1 MPRDRRD
8 RRRTSISEIDLY
20 EGGYTPWERAGQAA
34 LSRTPEAFEY
44 ATLEEKYPTR
54 QVMPMVPSYIQN
66 QIDEQNIIRKS
77 NEVALKTRQAQLD
90 NYDSKLN
97 EEAAIADQVKLARQR
112 FSTLNPQDP
121 DYQNKRDQIF
131 LDFPYAEFSDD
142 FRNGTVARLDRVN
155 ERYTS
160 KLKPTKT
167 DVTIDDVSKAMGE
180 ISKYNELISG
190 RGEGVGP
197 SPEEE
202 FYLGEQQRIIDR
214 YKEQKG
220 ITPNQTTISPQPAL
234 APSTQQ
240 FSFSS
245 VEEAESAGLPAG
257 TIVYINGR
265 KARID

>member
-44 ATLEEKYPTR
+44 AGLEEKYPTR

-66 QIDEQNIIRKS
+66 QIDEENIIRKS

-90 NYDSKLN
+90 TYDSKLN

-112 FSTLNPQDP
+112 FAGLNPQDP

-131 LDFPYAEFSDD
+131 IDLPYSEFSDD

-155 ERYTS
+155 ERYMS
-160 KLKPTKT
+160 KLKPQTPEDARARYK
-167 DVTIDDVSKAMGE
+167 KAMDDKIKIKSLVGE
-180 ISKYNELISG
+180 NMIDPTESAEYIGMLDQEINEARAQLGMQAISPTQQPQLA
-190 RGEGVGP
+190 P
-197 SPEEE
+197 SPETQKTPSFKEGKI
-202 FYLGEQQRIIDR
+202 YKQGGKQYR
-214 YKEQKG
+214 YANG
-220 ITPNQTTISPQPAL
+220 
-234 APSTQQ
+234 Q
-240 FSFSS
+240 F
-245 VEEAESAGLPAG
+245 VELP
-257 TIVYINGR
+257 
-265 KARID
+265 

>member
-44 ATLEEKYPTR
+44 AGLEEKYPTR

-66 QIDEQNIIRKS
+66 QIDEENIIRKS
-77 NEVALKTRQAQLD
+77 NEVALKARQAQLD

-112 FSTLNPQDP
+112 FATLNPQDP

-131 LDFPYAEFSDD
+131 IDLPYSEFSDD

-155 ERYTS
+155 ERYMS
-160 KLKPTKT
+160 KLKPETQESVWKEYE
-167 DVTIDDVSKAMGE
+167 DAYKAKFAIEEARGGSLSSEDEYYIGELVKKMDRAKMMMGA
-180 ISKYNELISG
+180 
-190 RGEGVGP
+190 
-197 SPEEE
+197 SPQAA
-202 FYLGEQQRIIDR
+202 GAS
-214 YKEQKG
+214 
-220 ITPNQTTISPQPAL
+220 TQPAL
-234 APSTQQ
+234 APSGSV
-240 FSFSS
+240 SFSS
-245 VEEAESAGLPAG
+245 VEEADASGLPKG